1 VLWAADVVYG
11 QLAFIAFRVLS
22 SCAVFLVIIALFGGL
37 KSPLGI
43 LGLPVALLVGMAV
56 AGPIAAY
63 ATTLENDSG
72 FAMVFRFGVVP
83 AFLFSGAFFPV
94 SQLPDW
100 IEWLAYVSPLWHA
113 VDLSRNLSLGTV
125 NPWLALVN
133 IVYLLAWFLVGSWL
147 AVRGFT
153 RRLIR

>member
-1 VLWAADVVYG
+1 MAA
-11 QLAFIAFRVLS
+11 AS
-22 SCAVFLVIIALFGGL
+22 
-37 KSPLGI
+37 
-43 LGLPVALLVGMAV
+43 
-56 AGPIAAY
+56 PIAAY

-113 VDLSRNLSLGTV
+113 VDLSRSLSLGTV

-133 IVYLLAWFLVGSWL
+133 VVYLLAWSAVGTRL

-153 RRLIR
+153 RKLVG